1 MPNYQD
7 VLSQV
12 ASLTPTEKLLL
23 LDQLAVMVEE
33 QATNQQQSNE
43 QEFTADPLIGLFT
56 GSPDLASKSEEV
68 LQGKVHLQGSDRE
81 QMLVEL
87 NEVYDRESSA
97 LDPAIAQMQYMSLPR
112 EDW

>member
-43 QEFTADPLIGLFT
+43 QEVADDPLIGLFT
-56 GSPDLASKSEEV
+56 GSPDLASKSEEIL
-68 LQGKVHLQGSDRE
+68 LQEITNKSGWTWKENHL
-81 QMLVEL
+81 
-87 NEVYDRESSA
+87 
-97 LDPAIAQMQYMSLPR
+97 
-112 EDW
+112 